1 MASPDSDWSVISF
14 HEQQV
19 ETARKKQEMIQES
32 ITASVANLSHRRR
45 LGTSRTHYQM
55 EQPPSEFGVP
65 PPPPLDASTT
75 VSAPIPIPAAAPSTS
90 RRSSKKP
97 PPTAFPKTEENEKF
111 EQPSKGQSLGR
122 KIRTSLLGGKNPFL
136 MSKNGGK
143 EKPEPI
149 MVPPVTLSP
158 EPDTVVIPYSVD
170 SDPNVAQAPQSAPP
184 TPPKP
189 SRQYQPPPV
198 TSQTHPSYSSQPQR
212 YSRGSSSTTLGQSS
226 RGASTPE
233 LVQLT
238 PELPPSKPRAIPI
251 VELPSARLIA
261 QVNNYHPSAAPQTHR
276 STPGKAVHAS
286 VNPGPIQPE
295 IRPLPQ
301 LPGRQPAA
309 GPSTSRSYQNAS
321 AALNALVNPIA
332 GPLPTPPAVPPTP
345 PVFPQAPAPVYAPAP
360 AAMPVLEPPQPP
372 PTVSA
377 RSYYRDT
384 TTSHTTSSP
393 PSATRYQASADR
405 TSRGSRTSQAT
416 SATTPSL
423 SSNSKTHAS
432 TSDRHVPPEGM
443 ERSVWAAAPPLTRSH
458 HAPRRSASLDRP
470 KASANEAWNDSM
482 AQLSLGQQQQTQYH
496 QPGYHV
502 EIISNTR
509 DVPPPTNEATR
520 PRASKLQRQA
530 TVPASAPPAVV
541 SYVYYDPEPPL
552 IAHSTRLSDLKDD
565 YRNPGSERSDIIR
578 RKINYLRFE
587 LGYTWLR
594 RSRGDGNCFY
604 RSFAF
609 AYLSQIY
616 FADDRAVAVVSALEN
631 LEIAHRCVE
640 AAGLGHPQSHQTFAF
655 IQDLIRGMELRKT
668 DPKLLLKIFQSRKQ
682 SDDIVAYVRL
692 ITSAYIRIT
701 PDMHAHVFHP
711 DDPTVV
717 ISPYDFCSIYV
728 EQLGQDADHTQIS
741 ALSRALNVSIYIY
754 RLDESV
760 DGKAP
765 NEQDIP
771 AICNRLIPPD
781 LPPVTDPVTLLFRP
795 GHYDILERDREAR

>member
-75 VSAPIPIPAAAPSTS
+75 VSAPIPIPAAAPPTS

-97 PPTAFPKTEENEKF
+97 PPTAFPKTEENEKI

-136 MSKNGGK
+136 LSKNGGK
-143 EKPEPI
+143 ERPEPI
-149 MVPPVTLSP
+149 VVPPVTLSP
-158 EPDTVVIPYSVD
+158 EPDAVVIPYSVD

-251 VELPSARLIA
+251 VELPSAR
-261 QVNNYHPSAAPQTHR
+261 VNDRSNDPTLGALQTHR
-276 STPGKAVHAS
+276 STPGKAVYAS
-286 VNPGPIQPE
+286 VNPGPIQSE

-309 GPSTSRSYQNAS
+309 GPSTSRPYQNAS

-332 GPLPTPPAVPPTP
+332 GPVPTPPAVPPTP
-345 PVFPQAPAPVYAPAP
+345 PVFPQAPAPAHAPAS
-360 AAMPVLEPPQPP
+360 AVMPVLETPQPP

-443 ERSVWAAAPPLTRSH
+443 ERSAWAAAPPVTRSR

-470 KASANEAWNDSM
+470 KASANDTWNDSM

-502 EIISNTR
+502 EIISDTR

-520 PRASKLQRQA
+520 PRASKLQRQTTA
-530 TVPASAPPAVV
+530 PASAPPAVV

-578 RKINYLRFE
+578 RKINFLRFE

-631 LEIAHRCVE
+631 LEVAHRYVE
-640 AAGLGHPQSHQTFAF
+640 AARLDHPQSHQTFAF

-668 DPKLLLKIFQSRKQ
+668 DPKLLLKIFQSRKE

-692 ITSAYIRIT
+692 ITSAYIRIM
-701 PDMHAHVFHP
+701 PDMHASVLHP

-728 EQLGQDADHTQIS
+728 EQLGQDADHVQIS
-741 ALSRALNVSIYIY
+741 ALSRALNVSVYIY
-754 RLDESV
+754 RLDDSV

-771 AICNRLIPPD
+771 ASCTRLIPLD